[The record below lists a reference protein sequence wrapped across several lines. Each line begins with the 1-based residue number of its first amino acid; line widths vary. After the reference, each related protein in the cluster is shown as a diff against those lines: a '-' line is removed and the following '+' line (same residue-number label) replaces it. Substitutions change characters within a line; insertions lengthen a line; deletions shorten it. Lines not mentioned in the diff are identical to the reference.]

1 MFSDR
6 VNDFTNNQK
15 NNFVKNTIV
24 DDGGIQVVTKRIDR
38 NTYCTGSGENF
49 AYSFSFLRNSSI
61 QSSQPAITCP
71 KLTIEA
77 LEQGMKYVQS

>member
-24 DDGGIQVVTKRIDR
+24 DDGGIQVVTNRFDR
-38 NTYCTGSGENF
+38 NTCCSGSGDNF
-49 AYSFSFLRNSSI
+49 AYSFSFLRNSGI
-61 QSSQPAITCP
+61 QSSQPAITCSN
-71 KLTIEA
+71 LTIET